1 MRKILFL
8 VIVSVMLS
16 ACSVYNAV
24 DVNTKLGLD
33 TDQSISNI
41 QTMSSQQL
49 LGVSNNNLCVA
60 YYQNKPPLIKK
71 EIERRGLISED
82 SAKTVWSWDDINA
95 HEVKKGMSLC
105 SVLAALGK
113 PSSMTAG
120 NQLLELDYP
129 GQVIVLMKDH
139 KAHTYRVNTVN

>member
-1 MRKILFL
+1 MKKILFL
-8 VIVSVMLS
+8 MMISLTLS

-24 DVNTKLGLD
+24 DVNSKLSLD

-60 YYQNKPPLIKK
+60 YYQNKPPQVKK

-82 SAKTVWSWDDINA
+82 SASTVWTWDDINSRQ
-95 HEVKKGMSLC
+95 VKKGMSLC

-113 PSSMTAG
+113 PNSMTAG

-129 GQVIVLMKDH
+129 GQVIVMMKDQ
-139 KAHTYRVNTVN
+139 KANTYRVTVVN